1 MTLVELQS
9 LTKRLGMPGFAA
21 KQIASWLYEKKVASI
36 DDMTNLSL
44 KHRELLKQNYEVG
57 AEAPVDEMRS
67 VDGTVKYLYK
77 VGENHF
83 VESVYIPDDD
93 RATLCVSSQV
103 GCKMNCKFCMTGK
116 QGYTANL
123 TASQIMNQIHSLPE
137 RDKLTNVVMMGM
149 GEPLDNLDEV
159 LKALELLTATYG
171 YAWSP
176 KRITL
181 STVGLRK
188 GLQRFIEE
196 NDCHLAIS
204 LHSPLTVQR
213 AELMPAEKAFSIT
226 EMVELLKNYDFSKQ
240 RRLSFEY
247 IVFKGLNDSQV
258 YAKEL
263 LKLLRG
269 LDCRVNLIRFHAIPG
284 VDLEGADMDTMT
296 RFRDYLTSHG
306 LFTTIRSSRGEDIF
320 AACGMLSTAKQEKNN
335 ESEYIKPNIMKK
347 YSFILCIALV
357 AFVVASCGLKG
368 NHTSSGRA
376 YELLVVVDHGVWDR
390 AAGRALHDAL
400 DADMPGLPQSEPS
413 FRIMYTSPK
422 DYDSTLKLI
431 RNIIIVDIQDIYTK
445 ASFKY
450 AKDVYANPQ
459 MILTIQAPNEEEF
472 EKFVEENK
480 KTIVDFFTRAE
491 MNRQI
496 TFLEGKHSNFISQK
510 VDSLFGCDIWVDA
523 ELANSKTGD
532 DFFWA
537 STNTGT
543 ADRNFVMYSYPY
555 TDKDTFT
562 KEYFVHKRDSVMK
575 ANIPGFKEGVY
586 MSTDSLLT
594 DVRPINVQN
603 SYTMEARGLWRMKG
617 DFMGGPY
624 VSHTRLDEKNQRI
637 ITAEIF
643 VYSPDKMKRN
653 LVRQMEASLYTLK
666 LPNEVQQNQIPLGE
680 ASKEAE
686 QTNK

>member
-1 MTLVELQS
+1 M
-9 LTKRLGMPGFAA
+9 G
-21 KQIASWLYEKKVASI
+21 LYV
-36 DDMTNLSL
+36 
-44 KHRELLKQNYEVG
+44 R
-57 AEAPVDEMRS
+57 
-67 VDGTVKYLYK
+67 
-77 VGENHF
+77 
-83 VESVYIPDDD
+83 
-93 RATLCVSSQV
+93 
-103 GCKMNCKFCMTGK
+103 
-116 QGYTANL
+116 
-123 TASQIMNQIHSLPE
+123 
-137 RDKLTNVVMMGM
+137 
-149 GEPLDNLDEV
+149 
-159 LKALELLTATYG
+159 
-171 YAWSP
+171 
-176 KRITL
+176 
-181 STVGLRK
+181 
-188 GLQRFIEE
+188 
-196 NDCHLAIS
+196 
-204 LHSPLTVQR
+204 
-213 AELMPAEKAFSIT
+213 
-226 EMVELLKNYDFSKQ
+226 
-240 RRLSFEY
+240 
-247 IVFKGLNDSQV
+247 
-258 YAKEL
+258 
-263 LKLLRG
+263 
-269 LDCRVNLIRFHAIPG
+269 
-284 VDLEGADMDTMT
+284 
-296 RFRDYLTSHG
+296 
-306 LFTTIRSSRGEDIF
+306 
-320 AACGMLSTAKQEKNN
+320 
-335 ESEYIKPNIMKK
+335 
-347 YSFILCIALV
+347 ALV

-400 DADMPGLPQSEPS
+400 DADIPGLPQSEPS

-537 STNTGT
+537 STNTGS

-624 VSHTRLDEKNQRI
+624 VSHVRLDKVNQRI
-637 ITAEIF
+637 IVSEIF

-666 LPNEVQQNQIPLGE
+666 LPGSKQEGNEMPLAVTKKDSTKTE
-680 ASKEAE
+680 K
-686 QTNK
+686 